1 MATIF
6 DQARDFF
13 EPLTLPQ
20 RAIFGMLM
28 VIIVVFLVFMFRW
41 IMAPD
46 YSLLFGS
53 LHPDSAKE
61 IVSELDDL
69 EVPYKIEES
78 GRAIYVPTDQ
88 VHELRMKL
96 ASKSFNQPNV
106 QGYEL
111 FDSNTLGMTDF
122 MQQVNKKRALEGEL
136 ARSINSLQQVEFSR
150 VHLVLPE
157 RSAFQQSNV
166 AASASV
172 LLTVK
177 QGQRL
182 TQPQIEGISS
192 LIAGSVEG
200 LDASG
205 VTILDQNGNRLSDA
219 TQGDGDYASGN
230 THMQL
235 RQKTESYLTE
245 RGQTMLD
252 RVLGP
257 GNSIIRVAIEHDF
270 DRIIRES
277 DTLDPDTRIVMSE
290 ERRNDA
296 QTDQTFQP
304 VGTDEFTPIA
314 QRGQTML
321 VGTRDNQQ
329 TVQSRSYDI
338 NRTREVFEKSPGEI
352 RRISASVLLNY
363 KKSDQTNA
371 DGQPIFV
378 PYTQQ
383 EINDLQNVVRNALGL
398 QPGRGDE
405 MSITQI
411 QFYDPLIDAQYQ
423 FGNEAPLNWNE
434 MIRYGIIMIA
444 LLTVVF
450 LMYNMSRRLPQNSL
464 EKSYASETLYAEN
477 QVNPDQEPSRP
488 VIDENDLYQKK
499 LSESARKQL
508 SAKANVVEEIK
519 EFVKN
524 QSDEASNVVRAMM
537 QTTK

>member
-1 MATIF
+1 MANLF
-6 DQARDFF
+6 DQAREFF

-53 LHPDSAKE
+53 LHPDSAQE
-61 IVSELDDL
+61 IVAELDDL
-69 EVPYKIEES
+69 KVPYQIEDS
-78 GRAIYVPTDQ
+78 GRAVYVPTDQ

-136 ARSINSLQQVEFSR
+136 ARSINSLQQVEYTR

-157 RSAFQQSNV
+157 RSAFQQGNV

-172 LLTVK
+172 LITLK
-177 QGQRL
+177 SGQRL

-200 LDASG
+200 LDSGG

-219 TQGDGDYASGN
+219 TQNDTELAAGN

-235 RQKTESYLTE
+235 RQKTEAYLTE

-257 GNSIIRVAIEHDF
+257 GNSIMRVAIEHDF

-277 DTLDPDTRIVMSE
+277 DMIDPDTRVVMSE

-304 VGTDEFTPIA
+304 VGVDEFTPIA

-321 VGTRDNQQ
+321 VGTRDNEQ

-338 NRTREVFEKSPGEI
+338 NRTREIFERSPGEI
-352 RRISASVLLNY
+352 RRVSASVLLNF
-363 KKSDQTNA
+363 KKADQPNA
-371 DGQPIFV
+371 DGEPVFT

-405 MSITQI
+405 LTITQI
-411 QFYDPLIDAQYQ
+411 QFYDPLLDPQNQ
-423 FGNEAPLNWNE
+423 FSYEIPINWNE
-434 MIRYGIIMIA
+434 MIRYAVILIA

-450 LMYNMSRRLPQNSL
+450 LMYNMSRKMPQNAL
-464 EKSYASETLYAEN
+464 EKTYAAEPLYAEN
-477 QVNPDQEPSRP
+477 QLNPDNQYQKP

-519 EFVKN
+519 EFVKS